1 MRYGSLMDR
10 IVLTHLPVVLAVA
23 GTRSFARA
31 AADLGLSPSA
41 ASHAVRIVEERL
53 GVPLFAR
60 TTRSVALTEAG
71 TTFLEGA
78 QRAMDALDGATER
91 VRKAQSEVSGLLR
104 INAPRLALHIG
115 FTPILAEMT
124 RRHPKL
130 TVEVIA
136 DDALTDVIAEGFDMG
151 VRLGNMIAQDL
162 VAVRLTPPMRAIMVA
177 APVYLTRF
185 GSPDCVGDLKR
196 HNCIGFRLL
205 SSGAVYQ
212 WDVQEA
218 GKDLQVDVSGTVRVS
233 DPAYARELALAGLGI
248 AYVMEPLVRSHL
260 ENGLLTE
267 VIPEAAIW
275 EPGLFLYF
283 PKAASRAAKI
293 RAFLDVVRETNVGG
307 RGNPHSEAASFSP

>member
-1 MRYGSLMDR
+1 MRYGSAMDR
-10 IVLTHLPVVLAVA
+10 ILLTHLPVVVTVA
-23 GTRSFARA
+23 RTRSFVRA
-31 AADLGLSPSA
+31 AAELSLSA
-41 ASHAVRIVEERL
+41 SAVSHAIRVVEERL

-71 TTFLEGA
+71 ATFLEGA
-78 QRAMDALDGATER
+78 RRAVEALEGAAES
-91 VRKAQSEVSGLLR
+91 VRTAQSEVSGLLR

-130 TVEVIA
+130 TIEVIT

-177 APVYLTRF
+177 APAYLARF
-185 GSPDCVGDLKR
+185 GMPHSIGELEQ

-205 SSGAVYQ
+205 GSGAVYQ

-218 GKDLQVDVSGTVRVS
+218 GKELQIEVSGTVRVS
-233 DPAYARELALAGLGI
+233 DPVYACELAVTGLGI
-248 AYVMEPLVRSHL
+248 AYVMEPLVRSYL
-260 ENGLLTE
+260 LNGQLTE
-267 VIPEAAIW
+267 VLPEAAIW

-293 RAFLDVVRETNVGG
+293 RAFLDVV
-307 RGNPHSEAASFSP
+307 HEANAG